1 MYTPFIMILGLT
13 GLLVVVGLM
22 LTRPRQ
28 AASLLGNI
36 LMFGS
41 AAVLVIGLVLWF
53 LTGDSVRSYLD

>member
-1 MYTPFIMILGLT
+1 MYTPFIIILGLT

-28 AASLLGNI
+28 AASLLGNM

-41 AAVLVIGLVLWF
+41 AALIVILLVLWF
-53 LTGDSVRSYLD
+53 LTGDSIRTYLD